1 MIEGPLTESF
11 ANKLTLALKAL
22 SISRARLA
30 ADMGVDKSV
39 VARWAS
45 AATRP
50 SAHNLAALSAAVAR
64 MRPGF
69 SALDWDRDLGD
80 LARRLG
86 VESGPPAPA
95 PGDFAGLP
103 PPLLDQARAA
113 TALRGRT
120 YEGFYRSTRPY
131 PQVPGRYVHD
141 EVRVRLSGGLL
152 SLRMFTG
159 GVAVDGWV
167 LPLGAQLFV
176 IGGEMTSGSLV
187 FAILLGV
194 AGVRVSVLD
203 GLTLFSSLDVG
214 RTPSATPMI
223 LTRTGELTDDPAADD
238 ERLARLGRG
247 DPLAPEGSV
256 DEALRRHLDRDV
268 GGGWVLSLPLVMSL
282 AGG

>member
-1 MIEGPLTESF
+1 MTQSF
-11 ANKLTLALKAL
+11 AHKLTLALKAL

-45 AATRP
+45 GATRP
-50 SAHNLAALSAAVAR
+50 SAHNLAVLSAAVAR
-64 MRPGF
+64 ARPGF
-69 SALDWDRDLGD
+69 SALDWDRDLED

-86 VESGPPAPA
+86 VETGPQVGSDA
-95 PGDFAGLP
+95 AGLSP
-103 PPLLDQARAA
+103 TLLEQARAA

-131 PQVPGRYVHD
+131 PPIPGRYVHD

-176 IGGEMTSGSLV
+176 MGGEMTSGSLV
-187 FAILLGV
+187 FAVLHGV
-194 AGVRVSVLD
+194 AGVHVSVLD

-214 RTPSATPMI
+214 RTPTATPMI
-223 LTRTGELTDDPAADD
+223 LTRTGELTDDPLADD
-238 ERLARLGRG
+238 ARLAELGRG

-256 DEALRRHLDRDV
+256 SEAIRRHLDRDI
-268 GGGWVLSLPLVMSL
+268 GGEWVLSLPLALSL
-282 AGG
+282 ARG

>member
-1 MIEGPLTESF
+1 MMIGEPLTEPF
-11 ANKLTLALKAL
+11 AHKLTLALKAL
-22 SISRARLA
+22 SISRTRLA

-45 AATRP
+45 GATRP
-50 SAHNLAALSAAVAR
+50 SAHNLAVLSASVAR

-69 SALDWDRDLGD
+69 SALDWDRDLED

-86 VESGPPAPA
+86 VDPGPQVA
-95 PGDFAGLP
+95 GDAAGLP
-103 PPLLDQARAA
+103 LTLLEQARAT

-159 GVAVDGWV
+159 GVPVDGWV

-176 IGGEMTSGSLV
+176 IGGEMTSGSMV
-187 FAILLGV
+187 FAVLHGL
-194 AGVRVSVLD
+194 AGVSVRVLD

-214 RTPSATPMI
+214 RTPTATPLI
-223 LTRTGELTDDPAADD
+223 LTRTGELSDDPVADD
-238 ERLARLGRG
+238 ARLTQLGRG
-247 DPLAPEGSV
+247 DPLAPQGSV
-256 DEALRRHLDRDV
+256 SEEIRRHLDRDI
-268 GGGWVLSLPLVMSL
+268 GGDWVLSLPLALSM
-282 AGG
+282 ARGD